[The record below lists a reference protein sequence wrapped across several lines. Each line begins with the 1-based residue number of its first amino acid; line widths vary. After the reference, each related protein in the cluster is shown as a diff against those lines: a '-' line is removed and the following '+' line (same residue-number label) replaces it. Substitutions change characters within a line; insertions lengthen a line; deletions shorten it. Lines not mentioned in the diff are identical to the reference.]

1 MCNTLGLVCPSTGIV
16 FFGVTFL
23 HSNIFIAV
31 FFFWSQI
38 KQEDPLNLSILLSG
52 GKETN
57 QDFPRNGE
65 WNGNSS
71 QWESA
76 CRIVVFQHYGPGQ
89 VPWNWAAERVRLP
102 FAGPFELGGASS
114 FVWDCRTNG
123 GKFHRRLNTGGR
135 PIAHKYR
142 EGKMQRTLKRELKST
157 WNCWNGSEGNQC
169 FVGSYF
175 PSHLWFGR
183 CEPACVWVDW
193 SLWKSAVRVDVCC

>member
-1 MCNTLGLVCPSTGIV
+1 M
-16 FFGVTFL
+16 
-23 HSNIFIAV
+23 

-102 FAGPFELGGASS
+102 FAGPFELGSASS

-123 GKFHRRLNTGGR
+123 GKFHRRLKTGGR

-157 WNCWNGSEGNQC
+157 WNCWKGSEGNQC
-169 FVGSYF
+169 IVKSYF
-175 PSHLWFGR
+175 CCHLWQWR
-183 CEPACVWVDW
+183 CDLALVSISLPWGNCV
-193 SLWKSAVRVDVCC
+193 RRR